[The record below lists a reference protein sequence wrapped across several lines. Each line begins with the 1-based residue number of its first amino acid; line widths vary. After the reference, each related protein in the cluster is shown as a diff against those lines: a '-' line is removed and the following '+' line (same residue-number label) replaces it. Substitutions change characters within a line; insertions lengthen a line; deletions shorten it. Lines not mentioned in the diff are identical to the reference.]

1 MTDRSSKRP
10 RKAGRSSLRPLKALV
25 PYFARYRGRVAATL
39 AALIL
44 ATLATLAIP
53 MAVRRVVDFGFSADN
68 AGFIDS
74 YFTMLLV
81 VVAVLAGASAARFY
95 LVTTLGERIVAD
107 LRDGLFTRM
116 MQLSAGFYDT
126 ARSGEILS
134 RLTADTT
141 QIRAAI
147 SFAASVALRNI
158 MMFLGSVV
166 MMVVTSPG
174 LSALVLAAI
183 PFIVV
188 PILWFGRRVRQR
200 SRFAQDRLAE
210 ASAYASEAISGVRT
224 VQAFNQETPARRYF
238 GVRIEDAFQAAR
250 SATAARAALTAFAIF
265 IVFASVVVVL
275 WWGAQAVVDGTM
287 TGGRLSQF
295 VLYSVFAAAGLGEIG
310 QVWGEISQAAGA
322 TERIV
327 ELLETEPEIKK
338 PQNPVALPTPARGE
352 VRFDELSF
360 AYPQGSGPVLHNVAF
375 DIRAGERVAIVGPS
389 GAGKSTVFALLMRF
403 YDPQTGSVMVD
414 GVPITEADPEEVR
427 RRIAL
432 VPQDVAIFAATAFD
446 NIRFGNETASREDV
460 EAAAKAANADEFIR
474 ALPEGYDTVLGERG
488 ITLSG
493 GQKQRIAIARALLKD
508 APILLLDEATSSLDA
523 ESEVAV
529 QAALETLMKDRTSLV
544 IAHRLATVRNA
555 DRILVMENGA
565 LVEEGTHQALIS
577 KSGLYARLAEL
588 QFNDGGREPESA
600 AAE

>member
-1 MTDRSSKRP
+1 MSDRADPKPAR
-10 RKAGRSSLRPLKALV
+10 AGRASLRPLRALV

-53 MAVRRVVDFGFSADN
+53 MAVRRVIDFGFSADN
-68 AGFIDS
+68 AGFIDK
-74 YFTMLLV
+74 YFTMLIV
-81 VVAVLAGASAARFY
+81 VVGVLAAASAARFY

-107 LRDGLFTRM
+107 LRAALFSHM
-116 MQLSAGFYDT
+116 MRLSAAFYDS

-147 SFAASVALRNI
+147 SFSASVALRNM

-166 MMVVTSPG
+166 MMVVTSPR
-174 LSALVLAAI
+174 LSALVLVAI

-188 PILWFGRRVRQR
+188 PILWFGKRVRQR

-210 ASAYASEAISGVRT
+210 ASAYASEAITGVRT
-224 VQAFNQETPARRYF
+224 IQAFNQEPPARRYF
-238 GVRIEDAFQAAR
+238 SSKVDEAFVAAR
-250 SATAARAALTAFAIF
+250 GATAARAGLTAFAIF
-265 IVFASVVVVL
+265 LVFASVVVVL
-275 WWGAQAVVDGTM
+275 WWGAQAVIAGDM
-287 TGGRLSQF
+287 TAGRLSQF

-322 TERIV
+322 TERII
-327 ELLETEPEIKK
+327 ELLETKPAIQKPEK
-338 PQNPVALPTPARGE
+338 PLPLPEPARGE
-352 VRFDELSF
+352 VRFADVAFS
-360 AYPQGSGPVLHNVAF
+360 YPQAGVAVLSDVAF
-375 DIRAGERVAIVGPS
+375 SVKPGERVAIVGPS

-403 YDPQTGSVMVD
+403 YDPQAGRVEID
-414 GVPITEADPEEVR
+414 GVPVASADPEEVR
-427 RRIAL
+427 ARIAL
-432 VPQDVAIFAATAFD
+432 VPQDVAIFAASAYD
-446 NIRFGNETASREDV
+446 NIRFGNEAASREDV
-460 EAAAKAANADEFIR
+460 EAAARAANADDFIR

-529 QAALETLMKDRTSLV
+529 QAALETLMKGRTSLV

-555 DRILVMENGA
+555 DRILVMEEGRI
-565 LVEEGTHQALIS
+565 VEEGTHQSLMAR
-577 KSGLYARLAEL
+577 SGLYARLGEL
-588 QFNDGGREPESA
+588 QFSGTSEAA

>member
-1 MTDRSSKRP
+1 MSETVDKKPAR
-10 RKAGRSSLRPLKALV
+10 AGRASLRPLKALV

-39 AALIL
+39 VALIV

-53 MAVRRVVDFGFSADN
+53 MAVRRVIDFGFSAEN
-68 AGFIDS
+68 AGLVDK
-74 YFTMLLV
+74 YFTMLIV
-81 VVAVLAGASAARFY
+81 VVGVLAAASAVRFY

-107 LRDGLFTRM
+107 LREALFTHM
-116 MQLSAGFYDT
+116 MRLSAAFYDT

-141 QIRAAI
+141 QIRAAV
-147 SFAASVALRNI
+147 SFSATVALRNM
-158 MMFLGSVV
+158 MMFIGSVI
-166 MMVVTSPG
+166 MMVVTSPS

-183 PFIVV
+183 PFIIV
-188 PILWFGRRVRQR
+188 PILWYGRRVRQR
-200 SRFAQDRLAE
+200 SRYAQDRLAE

-224 VQAFNQETPARRYF
+224 VQAFNQEEPARRFF
-238 GVRIEDAFQAAR
+238 GARVEEAFGAAR
-250 SATAARAALTAFAIF
+250 AATAARAGLTAFAIF
-265 IVFASVVVVL
+265 LVFASVIVVL
-275 WWGAQAVVDGTM
+275 WWGAQAVIVGDM
-287 TGGRLSQF
+287 TAGRLSQF

-327 ELLETEPEIKK
+327 ELLKTK
-338 PQNPVALPTPARGE
+338 PAIEKPANPVALPKPPRGE
-352 VRFDELSF
+352 VRFERVSF
-360 AYPQGSGPVLHNVAF
+360 AYPQADVAVLSEVDLAVSP
-375 DIRAGERVAIVGPS
+375 GERIAIVGPS

-403 YDPQTGSVMVD
+403 YDPQTGRVEID
-414 GVPITEADPEEVR
+414 GVDISKADPDEVR
-427 RRIAL
+427 RLIAL
-432 VPQDVAIFAATAFD
+432 VPQDVAIFAASAYD
-446 NIRFGNETASREDV
+446 NILFGNEAAGRAEV
-460 EAAAKAANADEFIR
+460 EAAARAAHADEFIR
-474 ALPEGYDTVLGERG
+474 ALPQGYDTVLGERG

-523 ESEVAV
+523 ESEVVV
-529 QAALETLMKDRTSLV
+529 QEALETLMKGRTSLV

-555 DRILVMENGA
+555 DRILVMEEGRV
-565 LVEEGTHQALIS
+565 VEEGTHESLTA

-588 QFNDGGREPESA
+588 QFHNGRAAA

>member
-1 MTDRSSKRP
+1 MSDKADRKP
-10 RKAGRSSLRPLKALV
+10 AKAGRPSLRPLKALV

-53 MAVRRVVDFGFSADN
+53 MAVRRVIDFGFSADN
-68 AGFIDS
+68 AGFIDK
-74 YFTMLLV
+74 YFTMLIV
-81 VVAVLAGASAARFY
+81 VVGVLAAASAARFY

-107 LRDGLFTRM
+107 LRDALFTHM
-116 MQLSAGFYDT
+116 MRLSAAFYDS

-147 SFAASVALRNI
+147 SFSASVALRNI
-158 MMFLGSVV
+158 MMFIGSVV
-166 MMVVTSPG
+166 MMVVTSPS
-174 LSALVLAAI
+174 LSALVLVAI

-188 PILWFGRRVRQR
+188 PILWFGKRVRQR

-224 VQAFNQETPARRYF
+224 VQAFNQEAPSRRYF
-238 GVRIEDAFQAAR
+238 GSRVDEAFQAAR
-250 SATAARAALTAFAIF
+250 SATAARAGLTAFAIF
-265 IVFASVVVVL
+265 LVFASVVVVL
-275 WWGAQAVVDGTM
+275 WWGAQAVIVGDM
-287 TGGRLSQF
+287 TAGRLSQF

-322 TERIV
+322 TERII
-327 ELLETEPEIKK
+327 ELLHTKPAIEKPEK
-338 PQNPVALPTPARGE
+338 PAPLPKPARGE
-352 VRFDELSF
+352 VRFADVAFS
-360 AYPQGSGPVLHNVAF
+360 YPQGGVAVLTDVDFAV
-375 DIRAGERVAIVGPS
+375 RPGERVAIVGPS

-403 YDPQTGSVMVD
+403 YDPQSGRVEVD
-414 GVPITEADPEEVR
+414 GVPIATADPEEVR
-427 RRIAL
+427 ARIAM
-432 VPQDVAIFAATAFD
+432 VPQDVAIFAASAYD
-446 NIRFGNETASREDV
+446 NIRFGNEAAGREEV
-460 EAAAKAANADEFIR
+460 EAAARAANADEFIR

-493 GQKQRIAIARALLKD
+493 GQKQRMAIARALLKD

-529 QAALETLMKDRTSLV
+529 QAALETLMKGRTSLV

-555 DRILVMENGA
+555 DRILVMEEGRI
-565 LVEEGTHQALIS
+565 VEEGTHQDLMAG
-577 KSGLYARLAEL
+577 SGLYARLAEL
-588 QFNDGGREPESA
+588 QFSGSPAESQSA